1 MENKLAGLIGEATLA
16 EEAGQLFLVGSK
28 CNKCGTET
36 VPAIEVCPSCA
47 SEDVSPTRQPR
58 DGVLYSM
65 TTLHVGPKPWVRPM
79 TLGYVDL
86 ANGVRILSTLQ
97 GEGHKIGGQVALSQG
112 TVGIEAD
119 GTPVKNFVF
128 VPVEQN

>member
-1 MENKLAGLIGEATLA
+1 
-16 EEAGQLFLVGSK
+16 
-28 CNKCGTET
+28 
-36 VPAIEVCPSCA
+36 
-47 SEDVSPTRQPR
+47 
-58 DGVLYSM
+58 
-65 TTLHVGPKPWVRPM
+65 M